1 MIACKSYMIIL
12 FRFGIFKHIDGSMVG
27 RVSEMILNVRRFGTE
42 TKHKFGGVDAPQY
55 LVNHVSDAWDC
66 FPIVFDLISDFRSCS
81 RWQY

>member
-1 MIACKSYMIIL
+1 MIIL

-55 LVNHVSDAWDC
+55 LVNHVSDA
-66 FPIVFDLISDFRSCS
+66 
-81 RWQY
+81 